1 MSYLKYLLVCFFLMA
16 AACCGFTQQLTISG
30 KVLDGV
36 TKTPLAK
43 ATVYINNT
51 TKGTVTD
58 ENGFFVLS
66 GLFAGTYEV
75 VVSFVGYTP
84 LLTQI
89 RIAASDYKA
98 DFSLQPEHKELREVL
113 VISNSTRMRY
123 FDLFKKNVLGF
134 TFDAEKCVIKNTD
147 AIQFIQGKY
156 KDDIQAVADEELEI
170 ENPVLGY
177 IIYFKIADVFFNT
190 KSNESHFY
198 GFTRFVDLMKS
209 GGKNS
214 KWMRNRRN
222 AYLGSSQH
230 FFRSLVRKQLFK
242 EGFVI
247 SIDENDL
254 NTQRE
259 SNLSVQTNGNNA
271 SISST
276 NFSSAAMI
284 KNLSEDSVLTMH
296 EEDGYIFYE
305 LQLEKRLYIKYRR
318 NSDLK
323 LQITRALRLNTEEDI
338 GTLTALRLRKSPVLL
353 DEKGA
358 VLTLSHLYFDGM
370 WAYERLANILPE
382 DYEPEK

>member
-1 MSYLKYLLVCFFLMA
+1 MNNLKYSLLLFFYLA
-16 AACCGFTQQLTISG
+16 AASCSFAQKFSISG
-30 KVLDGV
+30 RVLDGV

-43 ATVYINNT
+43 ATVYINNS
-51 TKGTVTD
+51 TKGTAAD
-58 ENGFFVLS
+58 ENGFFVLT
-66 GLFAGTYEV
+66 GLSAGTYEV

-84 LLTQI
+84 LLTQV
-89 RIAASDYKA
+89 RITSSGYKA
-98 DFSLQPEHKELREVL
+98 DFSLQPEQKELREVL
-113 VISNSTRMRY
+113 IISNSTRMRY
-123 FDLFKKNVLGF
+123 LDLFKKNVLGF
-134 TFDAEKCVIKNTD
+134 TFDAEKCVIKNTE

-156 KDDIQAVADEELEI
+156 KDDVQAVADEELEI

-198 GFTRFVDLMKS
+198 GYTRFVDLMEN
-209 GGKNS
+209 GQKNN
-214 KWMRNRRN
+214 KWVRNRRN

-242 EGFVI
+242 EGFII

-259 SNLSVQTNGNNA
+259 SNLTVQTSGDNA
-271 SISST
+271 TISST

-323 LQITRALRLNTEEDI
+323 LQITRSLRLKTEEEI
-338 GTLTALRLRKSPVLL
+338 GTLTALRLRQPPVLL
-353 DEKGA
+353 DYKGT
-358 VLTLSHLYFDGM
+358 VLTLSHLYFDGI
-370 WAYERLANILPE
+370 WAYERMANMLPE